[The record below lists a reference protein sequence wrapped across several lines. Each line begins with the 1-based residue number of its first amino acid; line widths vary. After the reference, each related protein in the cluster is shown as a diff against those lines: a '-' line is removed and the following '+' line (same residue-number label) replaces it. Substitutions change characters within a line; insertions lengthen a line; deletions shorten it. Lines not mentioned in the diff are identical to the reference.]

1 MPRQTMGDATTRDA
15 VAGADPALVEQ
26 VAAGST
32 VAPPPALNPLQ
43 VRVLHGSLEHATYR
57 LLVGHFQGLPLTGAE
72 AQLNKRSE
80 GRLERM
86 LLMQQYPQR
95 LGEILLLEAVDEAPP
110 RGAVII
116 GLGPSGEL
124 APAQLRDVVTRSLL
138 RVALNELERRLAG
151 ALPADG
157 KWPAIG
163 VSSVLIGASSGG
175 GLRVEA
181 SVRALIDGTIAAN
194 GRLTRMKVLVA
205 GEERFATDVVPLE
218 ALEIIERYE
227 DRVDLIVGVL
237 ARLRSMEGRNEGADP
252 AIRQQVTY
260 RLEPTA
266 GEGRSSAGSPID
278 AADEVW
284 RRIDIRARSFDPEA
298 SSVELEFTSIG
309 RLARAERLV
318 GLAERAILDPL
329 VANAIGNDADPDI
342 GGTLYELLIPNELK
356 GDLGSGEHL
365 HLLVDEST
373 ADYPWELMRPRPE
386 SPEAD
391 APLALRVGMLRQFRE
406 TESVRFE
413 VPRASGNNALIIG
426 NPPAP
431 QFEQLPGAYNESL
444 AVAELMATS
453 GWNVESLIWDTTS
466 TLVEPASTS
475 ATDDAAA
482 TPHVYQQ
489 VTSVKALHRLLN
501 GDWRVV
507 HIAAHGDFTDDP
519 TTTGVVLGNLRLTPN
534 VFSKMSVIPD
544 LVVLNA
550 CHLGRILT
558 GANRVAASVGR
569 ELLKA
574 GVRAVVVAG
583 WAVDDT
589 AARSFSEHLYTEL
602 LTGSDFGSAV
612 SGARHA
618 AWETERRSLT
628 WGAYQCYGD
637 PGFCLTTRAYRRDLS
652 EVHTV
657 GELRRRI
664 QRLFSVAS
672 DQGRSA
678 TVDAEGSAQQVRS
691 DLRDLQTC
699 AIKLKSPEALAEVAE
714 TWAELME
721 FRSAIRLYGLALKRG
736 GSNVT
741 IGSIE
746 QLGNLL
752 SRRAQQLHR
761 RGVAKSWVDV
771 YVQRAQTWLKR
782 ALDLGTTDERLAL
795 MGGFHKRLATMTTG
809 EERAHHLLE
818 AIHFFAE
825 AHRLRA
831 KAYYEL
837 NWIQLVQVAKL
848 NDIEPGDS
856 LAIFEAAASAFE
868 ERLGQVG
875 GGQSSVDIDA
885 APDFWSRAGVGD
897 LRLSELLITAASEPS
912 EAGALTEAAQG
923 ITAAYVAAFR
933 LRSSARERDSV
944 TNHLRDLV
952 DVVPGKADA
961 SKILMDMHGVLESW
975 TSSDAES

>member
-1 MPRQTMGDATTRDA
+1 MPRQTMGDAIND
-15 VAGADPALVEQ
+15 G
-26 VAAGST
+26 
-32 VAPPPALNPLQ
+32 PPDLNPLQ
-43 VRVLHGSLEHATYR
+43 VKVLHGSLEHATYR
-57 LLVGHFQGLPLTGAE
+57 LLVGHFQGLPLSGAE
-72 AQLNKRSE
+72 AQLNRRSE

-86 LLMQQYPQR
+86 LLMQQYPQG
-95 LGEILLLEAVDEAPP
+95 LGEILVLEPFDEAPP

-124 APAQLRDVVTRSLL
+124 APAQLREFVTRSLL

-151 ALPADG
+151 PLPADG
-157 KWPAIG
+157 KWPPLG
-163 VSSVLIGASSGG
+163 VSSVLIGASAGG

-181 SVRALIDGTIAAN
+181 SVRALIDGTIAAT
-194 GRLTRMKVLVA
+194 GRLTRMKVLVG
-205 GEERFATDVVPLE
+205 GEQRFATDVVSLE

-237 ARLRSMEGRNEGADP
+237 ARLRSLEGRNRGPGRA
-252 AIRQQVTY
+252 ARQQVDY
-260 RLEPTA
+260 VLEPTP

-278 AADEVW
+278 GADEVW
-284 RRIDIRARSFDPEA
+284 RRIDIRARSFDPTA

-329 VANAIGNDADPDI
+329 VASAIGNDADADI

-365 HLLVDEST
+365 HLLVDENT

-386 SPEAD
+386 APEAD
-391 APLALRVGMLRQFRE
+391 APLALRVGVLRQFRE
-406 TESVRFE
+406 TENVRFE
-413 VPRASGNNALIIG
+413 VPRASGNHALVIG

-431 QFEQLPGAYNESL
+431 GFEQLPGAYNESV
-444 AVAELMATS
+444 AVAELLGKS
-453 GWNVESLIWDTTS
+453 GWDVESLIWDTTG
-466 TLVEPASTS
+466 TLVESV
-475 ATDDAAA
+475 ATGTTEDGAA
-482 TPHVYQQ
+482 TPATYQQ

-519 TTTGVVLGNLRLTPN
+519 TTSGVVLGNLRVTPN
-534 VFSKMSVIPD
+534 VFSKMSVVPD

-550 CHLGRILT
+550 CHLGRVLT

-602 LTGSDFGSAV
+602 LAGSDFGIAV

-637 PGFCLTTRAYRRDLS
+637 PGFSLTTRAYRRDES

-678 TVDAEGSAQQVRS
+678 AIDTEASAQQVRS
-691 DLRDLQTC
+691 DLRDLQAC
-699 AIKLKSPEALAEVAE
+699 AMKLKSSEALAEVAE

-721 FRSAIRLYGLALKRG
+721 FRSAIRMYRLALERG
-736 GSNVT
+736 GSDVT
-741 IGSIE
+741 IRSIE

-761 RGVAKSWVDV
+761 RGVAKTWVDM
-771 YVQRAQTWLKR
+771 YVKRAQTWLTR
-782 ALDLGTTDERLAL
+782 ALALGRTDERLAL
-795 MGGFHKRLATMTTG
+795 LGGFHKRLATMTTDG
-809 EERAHHLLE
+809 ERAEHLGK
-818 AIHFFAE
+818 AIDCFSE
-825 AHRLRA
+825 AHRIQPRH
-831 KAYYEL
+831 YHEL
-837 NWIQLVQVAKL
+837 NWIQLVQVARL
-848 NDIEPGDS
+848 NDIALGGSPTIVPMATDAFQKRVREADGAQS
-856 LAIFEAAASAFE
+856 LALVEA
-868 ERLGQVG
+868 
-875 GGQSSVDIDA
+875 DA
-885 APDFWSRAGVGD
+885 APDFWTRAGVGD
-897 LRLSELLITAASEPS
+897 LRLCELLVNAASGPS
-912 EAGALTEAAQG
+912 ASMAVTDAARG

-944 TNHLRDLV
+944 TTHLQDLV
-952 DVVPGKADA
+952 DVVPVEVEA
-961 SKILMDMHGVLESW
+961 SNVLKEVWGILKSW
-975 TSSDAES
+975 TSSDGGPVGDASG

>member
-1 MPRQTMGDATTRDA
+1 M
-15 VAGADPALVEQ
+15 
-26 VAAGST
+26 
-32 VAPPPALNPLQ
+32 
-43 VRVLHGSLEHATYR
+43 
-57 LLVGHFQGLPLTGAE
+57 
-72 AQLNKRSE
+72 
-80 GRLERM
+80 
-86 LLMQQYPQR
+86 
-95 LGEILLLEAVDEAPP
+95 
-110 RGAVII
+110 
-116 GLGPSGEL
+116 
-124 APAQLRDVVTRSLL
+124 
-138 RVALNELERRLAG
+138 
-151 ALPADG
+151 
-157 KWPAIG
+157 
-163 VSSVLIGASSGG
+163 
-175 GLRVEA
+175 
-181 SVRALIDGTIAAN
+181 RALIDGTIAAN
-194 GRLTRMKVLVA
+194 GRLTRMKVLVG
-205 GEERFATDVVPLE
+205 GEERVATDVVSLE

-237 ARLRSMEGRNEGADP
+237 ARLRSLEGRNDGADP
-252 AIRQQVTY
+252 AARQQVAY
-260 RLEPTA
+260 KLEPTA

-284 RRIDIRARSFDPEA
+284 RRIDIRARSFDPAA

-373 ADYPWELMRPRPE
+373 ADFPWELMRPRPE
-386 SPEAD
+386 APEAD
-391 APLALRVGMLRQFRE
+391 APLALRVGILRQFRE

-431 QFEQLPGAYNESL
+431 QFEQLPGAYNESV
-444 AVAELMATS
+444 AVAELLATS
-453 GWNVESLIWDTTS
+453 GWNVESLIWDTTG
-466 TLVEPASTS
+466 TLVEPAAVS
-475 ATDDAAA
+475 ATDDGAA
-482 TPHVYQQ
+482 TPTVYPQ
-489 VTSVKALHRLLN
+489 VTSVRALHRLLN

-507 HIAAHGDFTDDP
+507 HIAAHGQFTDDP
-519 TTTGVVLGNLRLTPN
+519 TTTGVVLGNLRVTPN

-550 CHLGRILT
+550 CHLGRVLT

-678 TVDAEGSAQQVRS
+678 TVDVEGSAQQVRS

-721 FRSAIRLYGLALKRG
+721 FRSAIRLYGLALERG

-761 RGVAKSWVDV
+761 RGVATVV
-771 YVQRAQTWLKR
+771 GR
-782 ALDLGTTDERLAL
+782 RL
-795 MGGFHKRLATMTTG
+795 R
-809 EERAHHLLE
+809 E
-818 AIHFFAE
+818 ASAVVAE
-825 AHRLRA
+825 ASTRPG
-831 KAYYEL
+831 
-837 NWIQLVQVAKL
+837 
-848 NDIEPGDS
+848 ND
-856 LAIFEAAASAFE
+856 
-868 ERLGQVG
+868 
-875 GGQSSVDIDA
+875 
-885 APDFWSRAGVGD
+885 
-897 LRLSELLITAASEPS
+897 
-912 EAGALTEAAQG
+912 
-923 ITAAYVAAFR
+923 
-933 LRSSARERDSV
+933 
-944 TNHLRDLV
+944 
-952 DVVPGKADA
+952 
-961 SKILMDMHGVLESW
+961 
-975 TSSDAES
+975 

>member
-1 MPRQTMGDATTRDA
+1 MR
-15 VAGADPALVEQ
+15 
-26 VAAGST
+26 
-32 VAPPPALNPLQ
+32 
-43 VRVLHGSLEHATYR
+43 
-57 LLVGHFQGLPLTGAE
+57 
-72 AQLNKRSE
+72 RS
-80 GRLERM
+80 
-86 LLMQQYPQR
+86 
-95 LGEILLLEAVDEAPP
+95 
-110 RGAVII
+110 
-116 GLGPSGEL
+116 
-124 APAQLRDVVTRSLL
+124 
-138 RVALNELERRLAG
+138 
-151 ALPADG
+151 
-157 KWPAIG
+157 
-163 VSSVLIGASSGG
+163 
-175 GLRVEA
+175 
-181 SVRALIDGTIAAN
+181 
-194 GRLTRMKVLVA
+194 
-205 GEERFATDVVPLE
+205 
-218 ALEIIERYE
+218 
-227 DRVDLIVGVL
+227 
-237 ARLRSMEGRNEGADP
+237 
-252 AIRQQVTY
+252 
-260 RLEPTA
+260 
-266 GEGRSSAGSPID
+266 
-278 AADEVW
+278 
-284 RRIDIRARSFDPEA
+284 
-298 SSVELEFTSIG
+298 
-309 RLARAERLV
+309 
-318 GLAERAILDPL
+318 
-329 VANAIGNDADPDI
+329 
-342 GGTLYELLIPNELK
+342 
-356 GDLGSGEHL
+356 
-365 HLLVDEST
+365 
-373 ADYPWELMRPRPE
+373 
-386 SPEAD
+386 
-391 APLALRVGMLRQFRE
+391 
-406 TESVRFE
+406 
-413 VPRASGNNALIIG
+413 
-426 NPPAP
+426 
-431 QFEQLPGAYNESL
+431 
-444 AVAELMATS
+444 
-453 GWNVESLIWDTTS
+453 
-466 TLVEPASTS
+466 
-475 ATDDAAA
+475 

-550 CHLGRILT
+550 CHLGRVLT

-678 TVDAEGSAQQVRS
+678 TVDAEGSARQVRS

-721 FRSAIRLYGLALKRG
+721 FRSAIRLYGLALERG

-771 YVQRAQTWLKR
+771 YVTRAQTWLKR

-795 MGGFHKRLATMTTG
+795 MGGFHKRLATMTTE

-818 AIHFFAE
+818 AIQFFAA

-856 LAIFEAAASAFE
+856 LAIFEAAA
-868 ERLGQVG
+868 ERVRG
-875 GGQSSVDIDA
+875 
-885 APDFWSRAGVGD
+885 APRAGGRRAIVG
-897 LRLSELLITAASEPS
+897 RHRRRAGLLEPRR
-912 EAGALTEAAQG
+912 GGRPQTE
-923 ITAAYVAAFR
+923 
-933 LRSSARERDSV
+933 
-944 TNHLRDLV
+944 
-952 DVVPGKADA
+952 
-961 SKILMDMHGVLESW
+961 
-975 TSSDAES
+975 

>member
-1 MPRQTMGDATTRDA
+1 M
-15 VAGADPALVEQ
+15 
-26 VAAGST
+26 
-32 VAPPPALNPLQ
+32 
-43 VRVLHGSLEHATYR
+43 
-57 LLVGHFQGLPLTGAE
+57 
-72 AQLNKRSE
+72 
-80 GRLERM
+80 
-86 LLMQQYPQR
+86 
-95 LGEILLLEAVDEAPP
+95 
-110 RGAVII
+110 
-116 GLGPSGEL
+116 
-124 APAQLRDVVTRSLL
+124 
-138 RVALNELERRLAG
+138 
-151 ALPADG
+151 
-157 KWPAIG
+157 
-163 VSSVLIGASSGG
+163 
-175 GLRVEA
+175 
-181 SVRALIDGTIAAN
+181 
-194 GRLTRMKVLVA
+194 
-205 GEERFATDVVPLE
+205 
-218 ALEIIERYE
+218 
-227 DRVDLIVGVL
+227 
-237 ARLRSMEGRNEGADP
+237 
-252 AIRQQVTY
+252 
-260 RLEPTA
+260 
-266 GEGRSSAGSPID
+266 
-278 AADEVW
+278 
-284 RRIDIRARSFDPEA
+284 
-298 SSVELEFTSIG
+298 
-309 RLARAERLV
+309 
-318 GLAERAILDPL
+318 
-329 VANAIGNDADPDI
+329 
-342 GGTLYELLIPNELK
+342 
-356 GDLGSGEHL
+356 
-365 HLLVDEST
+365 
-373 ADYPWELMRPRPE
+373 
-386 SPEAD
+386 
-391 APLALRVGMLRQFRE
+391 
-406 TESVRFE
+406 
-413 VPRASGNNALIIG
+413 
-426 NPPAP
+426 
-431 QFEQLPGAYNESL
+431 
-444 AVAELMATS
+444 AVAELLATS

-544 LVVLNA
+544 LVVLNV
-550 CHLGRILT
+550 CHLGRVLT

-771 YVQRAQTWLKR
+771 YVKRAQTWLKR

-809 EERAHHLLE
+809 DGTRAPPPRSHPLLRRSTS
-818 AIHFFAE
+818 APAQGL
-825 AHRLRA
+825 LRA
-831 KAYYEL
+831 
-837 NWIQLVQVAKL
+837 QLDPAR
-848 NDIEPGDS
+848 PGG
-856 LAIFEAAASAFE
+856 EAQ
-868 ERLGQVG
+868 RH
-875 GGQSSVDIDA
+875 
-885 APDFWSRAGVGD
+885 RA
-897 LRLSELLITAASEPS
+897 R
-912 EAGALTEAAQG
+912 
-923 ITAAYVAAFR
+923 
-933 LRSSARERDSV
+933 
-944 TNHLRDLV
+944 
-952 DVVPGKADA
+952 
-961 SKILMDMHGVLESW
+961 
-975 TSSDAES
+975 